1 MGDTASDLDERST
14 SITARDQL
22 FWTATISGVTTGLL
36 AAIVALRMGLVVLD
50 RQFVLPGWV
59 ADVWYHVGN
68 VSDTAAFTVL
78 YLVTPVVWV
87 VLSLWWWLTRSGASR
102 GFWAAAVAAG
112 VVLVGLPGAW
122 AWFATAMW
130 HIKRVFEVEGISR
143 DVIYS
148 GFTDT
153 DYWGVAVVAGL
164 TCVLCLVLANLVA
177 MMRRTTR

>member
-1 MGDTASDLDERST
+1 
-14 SITARDQL
+14 
-22 FWTATISGVTTGLL
+22 
-36 AAIVALRMGLVVLD
+36 
-50 RQFVLPGWV
+50 
-59 ADVWYHVGN
+59 
-68 VSDTAAFTVL
+68 
-78 YLVTPVVWV
+78 
-87 VLSLWWWLTRSGASR
+87 
-102 GFWAAAVAAG
+102 
-112 VVLVGLPGAW
+112 
-122 AWFATAMW
+122 MW